1 VLGFHPTMSH
11 TFLWC
16 QIMVSSLFHHSK
28 KGHSSVPQ
36 IPMHKEGHSIMCDGI
51 LLKAL
56 GRIDLQHT
64 HTHTYTHTNTHTHTH
79 THTNTHTHT
88 QRKCLIIEVAIS
100 NTHRFTHPLFCFLLH
115 CRGQWLSPQ
124 YYCCQV
130 HLHFLTPMFSN
141 SLSNSKWKANIISI
155 MCF

>member
-1 VLGFHPTMSH
+1 MSH

-79 THTNTHTHT
+79 THKHTHTHT
-88 QRKCLIIEVAIS
+88 KEMLD
-100 NTHRFTHPLFCFLLH
+100 N
-115 CRGQWLSPQ
+115 RGGHFQ
-124 YYCCQV
+124 YPQV
-130 HLHFLTPMFSN
+130 HPSTLLFFITLQRSVTFSSILLLSSASPFLNAYVLKFSE
-141 SLSNSKWKANIISI
+141 
-155 MCF
+155 